1 MGKKPVKLRHR
12 TTFSMDKS
20 EVTVNKAKDRDR

>member
-12 TTFSMDKS
+12 TTSSIDES